1 MAVEPDPYQADPPA
15 ASLFARVAQAR
26 SRAARRRQAALV
38 ELGLDE
44 AARLSDQIRLAVGT
58 RLRGLVEAVARDLKH
73 QASRL
78 VADAGHDQADA
89 WPATASDIVAR
100 LQTAGLLHD
109 PILVD
114 ELVAQAQQRL
124 IADSLPSETMGGD
137 APSLLVRLTEAPD
150 RIVATA
156 ARAVLAAEGHA
167 QAPAGHAEDYAIL
180 SHRAQERLIWMVA
193 AAMRADHR
201 PAADRALAQAAERML
216 HARDEG
222 ACFGAPALRLATAI
236 DARPSELPVLLLEC
250 LSDRQLGLFI
260 ALLAHALRL
269 DDRDVREIVLEPDGD
284 RLWLALRAL
293 DLNRATIARIGWA
306 ISEADRRRDV
316 ERFADGLDAV
326 MAIAATD
333 ATEALALLNLPR
345 AFRTAID
352 RLDGTLPR

>member
-26 SRAARRRQAALV
+26 GRAARRHRAAV
-38 ELGLDE
+38 AELGLDE
-44 AARLSDQIRLAVGT
+44 VARLTDQIRLAVAT

-73 QASRL
+73 QATRL
-78 VADAGHDQADA
+78 AADAGHDRADP
-89 WPATASDIVAR
+89 WPARTSDIIMR
-100 LQTAGLLHD
+100 LHGVGALHD
-109 PILVD
+109 AALVE
-114 ELVAQAQQRL
+114 ELVAQAHQRL
-124 IADSLPSETMGGD
+124 IADALPNETMGGD

-156 ARAVLAAEGHA
+156 ARAVLAAESHA
-167 QAPAGHAEDYAIL
+167 QAPAGRGEDYAIL
-180 SHRAQERLIWMVA
+180 SAEAQERLIWMVA
-193 AAMRADHR
+193 AAMRAGHH
-201 PAADRALAQAAERML
+201 PASDRALAQAAERMRD
-216 HARDEG
+216 ARDEA
-222 ACFGAPALRLATAI
+222 ACFGASALRLAMAI
-236 DARPSELPVLLLEC
+236 DARASELPALLLEC

-269 DDRDVREIVLEPDGD
+269 DDRDVREIVLEPEGD

-306 ISEADRRRDV
+306 LSEADRRRDV
-316 ERFADGLDAV
+316 EGFADGLDAV
-326 MAIAATD
+326 MAIPASDAA
-333 ATEALALLNLPR
+333 EALALLKLPR